1 MLFDASSALAADYT
15 LVHWVIAI
23 AININ
28 NLAIFEMHFDAA
40 ATGAHITR
48 GGFNLIP
55 IFGAGVNLRLG
66 KDSHVQTIANHMWF
80 HYGPYLVRMWSQL
93 LANLLSGTMVEPI
106 LQIGLRR
113 CAIGLFI

>member
-1 MLFDASSALAADYT
+1 MLLDACGALAADYT
-15 LVHWVIAI
+15 LVHRVITV
-23 AININ
+23 AINISH
-28 NLAIFEMHFDAA
+28 LAIFEMHFDAA
-40 ATGAHITR
+40 AASAHIA
-48 GGFNLIP
+48 GCGFNLVP
-55 IFGAGVNLRLG
+55 IFGAGVDLRLG

-93 LANLLSGTMVEPI
+93 LAILLSGTMVEPI